1 MVLHGCFSVPTSLQV
16 NTLWFPYHY
25 LLCFCEAATASS
37 ILSRG
42 YVSGLNEGVMEPAKV
57 TTTQEAALVESLS
70 RNIWKRHEEMEE
82 AWVYYK
88 QSLYHFLL
96 LMIVGTV
103 CESFH
108 FTCL

>member
-1 MVLHGCFSVPTSLQV
+1 M
-16 NTLWFPYHY
+16 
-25 LLCFCEAATASS
+25 
-37 ILSRG
+37 
-42 YVSGLNEGVMEPAKV
+42 SGLNEGVMEPAKV